1 MLPVWAR
8 LSGGPWCGL
17 VTASLYS
24 TAADAVR
31 PAYCTGR
38 ARSRGAYFTSLPA
51 RSRVGIRP
59 SHSYWSL
66 SSLYVALVWDCE
78 WLKRIIHTC
87 LSLCRFSY
95 CHKFCIIP
103 KAKLWTSEKDIDH
116 NSHQKNQK
124 YVFLSFLC
132 VSVKQTLKKPKI
144 STLLCTCPNS
154 HVEQALIKQLAST
167 GSNWHRLLADQALIY
182 SCKRQRAVQSILKLP
197 NRLHAVSLK
206 SSC

>member
-31 PAYCTGR
+31 PAYWTGR

-59 SHSYWSL
+59 SHGYWSL

-95 CHKFCIIP
+95 CHKFCQ
-103 KAKLWTSEKDIDH
+103 KL
-116 NSHQKNQK
+116 N
-124 YVFLSFLC
+124 C
-132 VSVKQTLKKPKI
+132 GPLKKILTIIHIRKTKNTFSCPFSVYLSNKHWKSPKY
-144 STLLCTCPNS
+144 LLCCAPAQTPTW
-154 HVEQALIKQLAST
+154 K
-167 GSNWHRLLADQALIY
+167 RL
-182 SCKRQRAVQSILKLP
+182 
-197 NRLHAVSLK
+197 
-206 SSC
+206 